1 MTDISEPAE
10 GRAGA
15 IRAELIGDSTAIA
28 AGVTAHGRAPVLE
41 LCRRLVAAGHDSYL
55 QLEAYRSDVLA
66 LTVRSIGDG
75 AKLTVDESHGC
86 RFVRFRREGQQTP
99 DLASPM
105 RQPAPALVKVP
116 SAGTQQ

>member
-1 MTDISEPAE
+1 MTDTSEPAE

-55 QLEAYRSDVLA
+55 QLEAYRGDVLA
-66 LTVRSIGDG
+66 LTVRSIGAG

-86 RFVRFRREGQQTP
+86 RFVRFRGNGSGTP
-99 DLASPM
+99 DLASAI
-105 RQPAPALVKVP
+105 RSNTPALVRAP
-116 SAGTQQ
+116 DEGAP